1 MLGIVARTR
10 PPDRLEQLR
19 AAALRVFAHK
29 GLRRTRMSD
38 IAHEM
43 GVAPGTLY
51 TYVESKEALFH
62 WLVEHG
68 ADPILAQSQALPIP
82 TPARGEIEKRL
93 REQSDRVLRLPA
105 LEAALARTRV
115 RDAHAELEAI
125 ARELYVE
132 VERTRGPA
140 DAIERSALDLPELFQ
155 VFFVETRRLLFEKL
169 TRYVGRRM
177 RAGHFRAVADP
188 AVAARWLV
196 ETIVYF
202 ARHRYGDPDP
212 SVLPSDEVVRESVI
226 PLVVAS
232 LVPDAPRAGARRT
245 R

>member
-1 MLGIVARTR
+1 
-10 PPDRLEQLR
+10 
-19 AAALRVFAHK
+19 
-29 GLRRTRMSD
+29 
-38 IAHEM
+38 M

-51 TYVESKEALFH
+51 AYVESKEALFH

-68 ADPILAQSQALPIP
+68 ADPVLAQSQSLPIP
-82 TPARGEIEKRL
+82 TPAPGEIEKRL
-93 REQSDRVLRLPA
+93 REQSDRTLRLPA

-125 ARELYVE
+125 AHELYVE

-140 DAIERSALDLPELFQ
+140 DAIERSALELPELFQ
-155 VFFVETRRLLFEKL
+155 V
-169 TRYVGRRM
+169 Y
-177 RAGHFRAVADP
+177 FRAVAEP

-212 SVLPSDEVVRESVI
+212 SVLPDDEVVRESVI

-232 LVPDAPRAGARRT
+232 LVPDAPRAGAKRT